1 VTQSV
6 GIPKTN
12 GAFLAAGPRLAE
24 AQCVVPV
31 LRARADWECTYE
43 AGVSGKTGVSVGE
56 VLLRFVREPGKY
68 LIARWNWKSAV
79 LSSLLRALIFFFV
92 NLTAGWR
99 AGLAAMGTELVYRG
113 ITSGFYG
120 ALTEGFSDAEPAW
133 AGSLAAM
140 LALPLTG
147 HSLELLVHW
156 LRGTQ
161 KLVPSITASVIFT
174 AFSTLFNVY
183 AMRRG
188 ALIVGKGRGSLV
200 DDLKRMPRLVL
211 EFILVI
217 PRWVTRGGWWTAAV
231 AKPANEA

>member
-1 VTQSV
+1 MTQSV

-12 GAFLAAGPRLAE
+12 GAFLTAGPRHAE
-24 AQCVVPV
+24 AQSVMPV
-31 LRARADWECTYE
+31 LRAREAWECADK

-56 VLLRFVREPGKY
+56 VLLQFVREPGKY

-79 LSSLLRALIFFFV
+79 MSSLFRALIFFVV

-99 AGLAAMGTELVYRG
+99 AAVAAMSTELVYRG

-120 ALTEGFSDAEPAW
+120 ALTEGFSDAEPVW
-133 AGSLAAM
+133 AAALAAM
-140 LALPLTG
+140 VVLPLTG

-211 EFILVI
+211 DFILVI
-217 PRWVTRGGWWTAAV
+217 PRWVMSGGWCTAPL